1 MSKPAEVEI
10 EYLPDEGEQSATGSG
25 VGKAPTRRRVG
36 KYRIV
41 SELGR
46 GGMANVY
53 LALARSAGGVSKLVV
68 LKALRQEIAEEA
80 GSLRMF
86 LDEARLAAQ
95 LNHPNVVQ
103 TYEVGT
109 EGDRHVIVMEHLEG
123 QPLSRILRLAQ
134 GVDRQLPEAMFV
146 HIIIGLLEGLHYA
159 HELKSYEGEPLRL
172 VHRDVSPQNV
182 FVTYDGQVKVLDFG
196 IAKAT
201 TSSSH
206 TSAGVIK
213 GKIAY
218 MAPEQMSGATIDAR
232 ADVFSVGCMMWAGAT
247 GQKLWKDLTDV
258 QVVKKVLAGEIPNPR
273 TVNPECS
280 EEFARITLKALA
292 IDADQRYPT
301 ARALQ
306 LELERYAEQSGMQV
320 KRRELGEFVSKLFG
334 DIRAE
339 LSVHI
344 ESQLSELANSDTIT
358 PSGYELIQQELRR
371 VSMVPRGEHTGVATQ
386 TSSIGNSGTPN
397 ALIGVAIALAMG
409 VGVLGFMV
417 LNRKNDDPAPVA
429 AANPPVVMPA
439 PAPAAPVVDKANLR
453 MNIKPPEATV
463 ELDGKALPVGIA
475 AYAVE
480 VREKPYQLKVSAK
493 GFKPVER
500 EFQVTGDLEL
510 AISLQSIAA
519 PASTTPETAAQIT
532 PIGPRIP
539 VNRGP
544 VGRRPEVQTPSPA
557 AQPAP
562 APAAPKG
569 PDCTNPFYLDSS
581 GIKKPR
587 PECL

>member
-1 MSKPAEVEI
+1 MSKPAEAEI
-10 EYLPDEGEQSATGSG
+10 QHAPEGEHSVTTGG
-25 VGKAPTRRRVG
+25 MGKSPNRRRVG

-134 GVDRQLPEAMFV
+134 GVDRQLSESMFLY
-146 HIIIGLLEGLHYA
+146 IIIGLLEGLHYA

-196 IAKAT
+196 IAKAA
-201 TSSSH
+201 TSSSQ
-206 TSAGVIK
+206 TTTGVIK

-218 MAPEQMSGATIDAR
+218 MAPEQMSGAVIDAR
-232 ADVFSVGCMMWAGAT
+232 ADVFSVGCILWAGVT
-247 GQKLWKDLTDV
+247 GQKLWKDLTDI
-258 QVVKKVLAGEIPNPR
+258 QIVKKVLAGEIPNPR
-273 TVNPECS
+273 TVNPDCTDEL
-280 EEFARITLKALA
+280 ARITMKALA
-292 IDADQRYPT
+292 IDPDQRYPT
-301 ARALQ
+301 ARVLQ
-306 LELERYAEQSGMQV
+306 LELEKYVEQSGLHI
-320 KRRELGEFVSKLFG
+320 KRREVGEFISKLFG

-371 VSMVPRGEHTGVATQ
+371 VSMAPRTEFTGTGTQ
-386 TSSIGNSGTPN
+386 TSASGQGGTPM
-397 ALIGVAIALAMG
+397 ALIFVALLLAVG

-417 LNRKNDDPAPVA
+417 FSKGNNQPLPPPVA
-429 AANPPVVMPA
+429 TVAA
-439 PAPAAPVVDKANLR
+439 PAPLPTAPAVVKASLR
-453 MNIKPPEATV
+453 LNVQPSDAVV

-475 AYAVE
+475 AVSVE
-480 VREKPYQLKVSAK
+480 VRKEPYKLKASAA
-493 GFKPVER
+493 GFTTVER
-500 EFQVTGDLEL
+500 ELTVEGDMEL
-510 AISLQSIAA
+510 ALALV
-519 PASTTPETAAQIT
+519 STTAPVATAEPEPAGV
-532 PIGPRIP
+532 GPAPRWRSGR
-539 VNRGP
+539 RGP
-544 VGRRPEVQTPSPA
+544 D
-557 AQPAP
+557 PAP
-562 APAAPKG
+562 GPAPQVGPAPEPAPAPKG
-569 PDCTNPFYLDSS
+569 PDCTNLFYYDAA
-581 GIKKPR
+581 GIKKVR

>member
-10 EYLPDEGEQSATGSG
+10 EYLPDGEQSITGSG
-25 VGKAPTRRRVG
+25 IGKAPTRRRVG

-134 GVDRQLPEAMFV
+134 GVDRQLSEAMFV

-201 TSSSH
+201 TSSNH

-218 MAPEQMSGATIDAR
+218 MAPEQMSGGAIDAR

-258 QVVKKVLAGEIPNPR
+258 QVVKKVLGGEIPNPR

-280 EEFARITLKALA
+280 EELARITMKALA
-292 IDADQRYPT
+292 IDPDQRYAT

-306 LELERYAEQSGMQV
+306 LDLEKYVEQAHLQV

-371 VSMVPRGEHTGVATQ
+371 VSMAPRGDTGAMTQ
-386 TSSIGNSGTPN
+386 TSASVNTSTPKGLIAV
-397 ALIGVAIALAMG
+397 ALLLAAG

-417 LNRKNDDPAPVA
+417 LNKKSDRQDIA
-429 AANPPVVMPA
+429 AAA
-439 PAPAAPVVDKANLR
+439 PAPLPAAPPGPVAPVVDKADLR
-453 MNIKPPEATV
+453 MNIQPPEAQV
-463 ELDGKALPVGIA
+463 ALDGKVLPLGIA

-480 VREKPYQLKVSAK
+480 VREKPYHLKVSAD
-493 GFKPVER
+493 GFKTVER
-500 EFQVTGDLEL
+500 EFQVTGDMEL
-510 AISLQSIAA
+510 AITLQSTAA
-519 PASTTPETAAQIT
+519 PVSSADSAEIT
-532 PIGPRIP
+532 PVGPRAP
-539 VNRGP
+539 AWRAP
-544 VGRRPEVQTPSPA
+544 VGRRPDAPTPNPAVQAPA
-557 AQPAP
+557 AAP

-569 PDCTNPFYLDSS
+569 PDCTNLFYYDAS
-581 GIKKPR
+581 GIKKVR

>member
-1 MSKPAEVEI
+1 MSKSAELEI
-10 EYLPDEGEQSATGSG
+10 QELSDGETSSTTAGG
-25 VGKAPTRRRVG
+25 LGKSPNRRRVG

-53 LALARSAGGVSKLVV
+53 LALSRSAGGVSKLVV
-68 LKALRQEIAEEA
+68 LKALRQEIAEEPGA
-80 GSLRMF
+80 LRMF

-109 EGDRHVIVMEHLEG
+109 EADRHVIVMEHLEG

-134 GVDRQLPEAMFV
+134 GVDRQLSEAMFLY
-146 HIIIGLLEGLHYA
+146 IMIGLLEGLHYA

-196 IAKAT
+196 IAKAA
-201 TSSSH
+201 TSSSQ
-206 TSAGVIK
+206 TTTGVIK

-218 MAPEQMSGATIDAR
+218 MAPEQMSGAVLDAR
-232 ADVFSVGCMMWAGAT
+232 ADVFSVGCIMWAGVT
-247 GQKLWKDLTDV
+247 GQKLWKDLTDI
-258 QVVKKVLAGEIPNPR
+258 QVVKKVLGGEIPNPR
-273 TVNPECS
+273 TVNPECT
-280 EEFARITLKALA
+280 EELARITMKALA

-306 LELERYAEQSGMQV
+306 LELEKYVEQQGLHI
-320 KRRELGEFVSKLFG
+320 KRREVGEFISKLFG

-339 LSVHI
+339 LTVHI

-371 VSMVPRGEHTGVATQ
+371 VSMAPRTEFTGTGTQ
-386 TSSIGNSGTPN
+386 ASQANQGGLPM
-397 ALIGVAIALAMG
+397 ALIGVALALAVG

-417 LNRKNDDPAPVA
+417 FSKDNTSSANTAAVSTAAPVA
-429 AANPPVVMPA
+429 PMS
-439 PAPAAPVVDKANLR
+439 AAPSVAKANLR
-453 MNIKPPEATV
+453 LKIEPADAQL
-463 ELDGKALPVGIA
+463 ELDGRALPVGIA
-475 AYAVE
+475 SVSVE
-480 VREKPYQLKVSAK
+480 IRKEPYKLKVTAA
-493 GFKPVER
+493 GFMPEER
-500 EFQVTGDLEL
+500 DLQVDGDMEL
-510 AISLQSIAA
+510 AIALQSMTPATTAA
-519 PASTTPETAAQIT
+519 PVDTGSAQSPRNRWTP
-532 PIGPRIP
+532 
-539 VNRGP
+539 
-544 VGRRPEVQTPSPA
+544 RRPDPA
-557 AQPAP
+557 PGPAPAVGPAPDPAP
-562 APAAPKG
+562 APAPKG
-569 PDCTNPFYLDSS
+569 PDCTNLFYYDAA
-581 GIKKPR
+581 GIKKVR

>member
-10 EYLPDEGEQSATGSG
+10 EYLPEGEQSITGSG
-25 VGKAPTRRRVG
+25 VGKAPARRRVG

-68 LKALRQEIAEEA
+68 LKALRPEIAEEQ

-134 GVDRQLPEAMFV
+134 GVDRQLSEGMFL

-196 IAKAT
+196 IAKAA

-218 MAPEQMSGATIDAR
+218 MAPEQMSGATLDAR
-232 ADVFSVGCMMWAGAT
+232 ADVFSVGCMLWAGAT

-258 QVVKKVLAGEIPNPR
+258 QVVKKVLGGEIPNPR

-280 EEFARITLKALA
+280 EELARITMKALA
-292 IDADQRYPT
+292 IDPEQRYST

-306 LELERYAEQSGMQV
+306 LDLEKYVEQAHLHI

-371 VSMVPRGEHTGVATQ
+371 VSLVPRGENTGAATQ
-386 TSSIGNSGTPN
+386 TSATSSGGAPKG
-397 ALIGVAIALAMG
+397 LIAVAVLLAIG
-409 VGVLGFMV
+409 VGVLGFIV
-417 LNRKNDDPAPVA
+417 LNKKAD
-429 AANPPVVMPA
+429 PVVASPEPPSNTA
-439 PAPAAPVVDKANLR
+439 LPTPAAPAVDKANLR
-453 MNIKPPEATV
+453 MTIQPAEAQV
-463 ELDGKALPVGIA
+463 ELDGKPLPVGIS

-480 VREKPYQLKVSAK
+480 VREKPYSLKVSAEGYK
-493 GFKPVER
+493 TVER
-500 EFQVTGDLEL
+500 EFQVTGDMEL
-510 AISLQSIAA
+510 TINLQSTSAPTSAA
-519 PASTTPETAAQIT
+519 TEQAEVTPV
-532 PIGPRIP
+532 GPRVP
-539 VNRGP
+539 AYRPP
-544 VGRRPEVQTPSPA
+544 VGRRDPAPAAQPSPAPA

-562 APAAPKG
+562 APKG
-569 PDCTNPFYLDSS
+569 PDCTNMFYFDSS
-581 GIKKPR
+581 GIKKVR

>member
-10 EYLPDEGEQSATGSG
+10 QQVPEGENSVTAGG
-25 VGKAPTRRRVG
+25 LGKSPNRRRVG

-134 GVDRQLPEAMFV
+134 GVDRQLSESMFLY
-146 HIIIGLLEGLHYA
+146 ILIGMLEGLHYA

-172 VHRDVSPQNV
+172 VHRDVSPQNI

-196 IAKAT
+196 IAKAA
-201 TSSSH
+201 TSSSQ
-206 TSAGVIK
+206 TTTGVIK

-218 MAPEQMSGATIDAR
+218 MAPEQMSGGIIDAR
-232 ADVFSVGCMMWAGAT
+232 ADVFSVGCIMWAGVT
-247 GQKLWKDLTDV
+247 GQKLWKDLTDI
-258 QVVKKVLAGEIPNPR
+258 QIVKKVLGGEIPNPR
-273 TVNPECS
+273 TVNPDCS
-280 EEFARITLKALA
+280 DELARITMKALA
-292 IDADQRYPT
+292 IDPDQRYPT

-306 LELERYAEQSGMQV
+306 LELEKYVEQSGLHI
-320 KRRELGEFVSKLFG
+320 KRREVGEFISKLFG

-371 VSMVPRGEHTGVATQ
+371 VSMAPRAEFTGTGTQ
-386 TSSIGNSGTPN
+386 TSVGQSGMPM
-397 ALIGVAIALAMG
+397 ALVAIALLLAVG

-417 LNRKNDDPAPVA
+417 FSKNSNQAAPATVTT
-429 AANPPVVMPA
+429 VVTPA
-439 PAPAAPVVDKANLR
+439 PAPTAPAVVKASLR
-453 MNIKPPEATV
+453 LNIQPSDATI
-463 ELDGKALPVGIA
+463 ELDGRPQPVGLA
-475 AYAVE
+475 ALSLE
-480 VREKPYQLKVSAK
+480 VRKEPYKLKLSAPGYVSQERDLT
-493 GFKPVER
+493 VE
-500 EFQVTGDLEL
+500 GDMELSIALE
-510 AISLQSIAA
+510 STAA
-519 PASTTPETAAQIT
+519 PAATVAEPETPAA
-532 PIGPRIP
+532 GGGGARWRAPR
-539 VNRGP
+539 RGP
-544 VGRRPEVQTPSPA
+544 DVAVPG
-557 AQPAP
+557 PAP
-562 APAAPKG
+562 QPGPAPEPAAPKG
-569 PDCTNPFYLDSS
+569 PDCTNLFYYDSA
-581 GIKKPR
+581 GIKKVR

>member
-1 MSKPAEVEI
+1 MSKSAELEI
-10 EYLPDEGEQSATGSG
+10 QQLPDVETSSTNTGG
-25 VGKAPTRRRVG
+25 LGKSPNRRRVG

-53 LALARSAGGVSKLVV
+53 LALSRSAGGVSKLVV
-68 LKALRQEIAEEA
+68 LKALRQEIAEEPGA
-80 GSLRMF
+80 LRMF

-109 EGDRHVIVMEHLEG
+109 EADRHVIVMEHLEG

-134 GVDRQLPEAMFV
+134 GVDRQLSEGMFLY
-146 HIIIGLLEGLHYA
+146 IIIGLLEGLHYA

-196 IAKAT
+196 IAKAA
-201 TSSSH
+201 TSSSQ
-206 TSAGVIK
+206 TTTGVIK

-218 MAPEQMSGATIDAR
+218 MAPEQMSGAPLDAR
-232 ADVFSVGCMMWAGAT
+232 ADVFSVGCILWAGVT
-247 GQKLWKDLTDV
+247 GQKLWKDLTDI

-280 EEFARITLKALA
+280 EELARITMKALA
-292 IDADQRYPT
+292 IEPENRYPT

-306 LELERYAEQSGMQV
+306 LELEKYVEQEGLHV
-320 KRRELGEFVSKLFG
+320 KRREVGEFISKLFG

-339 LSVHI
+339 LTVHI

-371 VSMVPRGEHTGVATQ
+371 VSMSPRAEFTGTGTQASAQAQGGVPK
-386 TSSIGNSGTPN
+386 
-397 ALIGVAIALAMG
+397 ALVGVAIALAAG
-409 VGVLGFMV
+409 VGVLGYMV
-417 LNRKNDDPAPVA
+417 LNKDNTSSQVTAATPVPEAPPTAAVPTVA
-429 AANPPVVMPA
+429 
-439 PAPAAPVVDKANLR
+439 KANLR
-453 MNIKPPEATV
+453 LKVEPADAQV
-463 ELDGKALPVGIA
+463 ELDGRALPVGIA
-475 AYAVE
+475 SVAVE
-480 VREKPYQLKVSAK
+480 VREEPYKLKITAN
-493 GFKPVER
+493 GFMPEER
-500 EFQVTGDLEL
+500 ELRVESDMEL
-510 AISLQSIAA
+510 VISLQSMTPAA
-519 PASTTPETAAQIT
+519 PEPADTGSANSPSPRVRWTA
-532 PIGPRIP
+532 P
-539 VNRGP
+539 
-544 VGRRPEVQTPSPA
+544 RRPDPA
-557 AQPAP
+557 PGPAPAVAPAP
-562 APAAPKG
+562 APAPAPKG
-569 PDCTNPFYLDSS
+569 PDCSNPFYVDAT
-581 GIKKPR
+581 GIKRFR